1 MTPVSRA
8 CAPVAMLTSLLAL
21 ACAAQPLPA
30 AALPVAAPPAGASV
44 AMADRAELECADLDS
59 LNNEPGSGSP
69 NRALAVLVRTASTRG
84 DLWCI
89 RRLVARF
96 FPVMAR
102 ERPVPQ
108 ELADLPE
115 WWRTLGYASAYRQ
128 DDPNVFV
135 VMPEPI
141 PSLDPAARKRLASLL
156 CPENDASCGAEARTF
171 LADAEEQMAE
181 LAGLGRFEDFFR
193 DASAH
198 PMPGDAIEA
207 CASKARK
214 ERRGYVFSAWQGCVE
229 QAVPQLVRTP
239 SGSFRLPAEGIL
251 ITQQSGFWD
260 PCSEVTG
267 FSLASGLALTKVE
280 CTLEDVNRRASR
292 WSLSRALPS
301 GARRIALFI
310 ALMDEMRSGPA
321 TAKAIP
327 VPADIPRDDHAYH
340 DRSPERWISDVP
352 TFAYSVHG
360 VLAKALSGSVYAYDA
375 FETKQRFLARL
386 LRTSQ
391 PVGTTACAEPQD
403 QPVLA
408 ELLAKMFP
416 EERDLRALEGQVTR
430 SVSCR

>member
-8 CAPVAMLTSLLAL
+8 RMALATLTALFGL
-21 ACAAQPLPA
+21 ACAAEPLA
-30 AALPVAAPPAGASV
+30 VASPPARASV
-44 AMADRAELECADLDS
+44 MPADRTELECADLDS
-59 LNNEPGSGSP
+59 LNDEPGSGSP
-69 NRALAVLVRTASTRG
+69 HRALSVLVRTASTSG

-89 RRLVARF
+89 RRTVARF

-108 ELADLPE
+108 DLVDLPE
-115 WWRTLGYASAYRQ
+115 WWRILGYIGAYVR

-141 PSLDPAARKRLASLL
+141 PRLDHAARARLAAVH

-181 LAGLGRFEDFFR
+181 LADLGRFEEFVQ

-198 PMPGDAIEA
+198 PMPGDAIAA
-207 CASKARK
+207 CASNAHKA
-214 ERRGYVFSAWQGCVE
+214 RRGYVFSAWRRCVE
-229 QAVPQLVRTP
+229 RAVPQLVRTP
-239 SGSFRLPAEGIL
+239 SGSFRLPAQGVL
-251 ITQQSGFWD
+251 ATQQSGFWD

-267 FSLASGLALTKVE
+267 FSLSSGLALTKVE
-280 CTLEDVNRRASR
+280 CTLSDLNRSATSWR
-292 WSLSRALPS
+292 LSRAS
-301 GARRIALFI
+301 SSRARRIALFI

-327 VPADIPRDDHAYH
+327 VPADVPRDDHAYAT
-340 DRSPERWISDVP
+340 RSPERWISDVP

-360 VLAKALSGSVYAYDA
+360 VLANVVSGSVYAYD
-375 FETKQRFLARL
+375 EVEPKQRFLARL

-391 PVGTTACAEPQD
+391 RVGATSCAEPQD

-416 EERDLRALEGQVTR
+416 NEPDLRALEGQVTR
-430 SVSCR
+430 RVACRQ